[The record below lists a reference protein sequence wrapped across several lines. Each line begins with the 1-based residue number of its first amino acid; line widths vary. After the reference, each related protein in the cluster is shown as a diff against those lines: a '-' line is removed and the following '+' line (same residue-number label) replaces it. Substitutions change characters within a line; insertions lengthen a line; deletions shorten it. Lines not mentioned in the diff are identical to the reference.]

1 MASPDD
7 VYFAE
12 LGSVRKQIYITTE
25 HDRKLKRLA
34 QRWNCTEAAIVRRA
48 LDDVRDDDL
57 SPEDA
62 FFEQLRAQGSIVDY
76 SNDPDLPSEDE
87 VRAIRARLAMWVG
100 AHPGSIGLDEALR
113 EDRDT
118 PH

>member
-76 SNDPDLPSEDE
+76 SHGGPRDSSAARDVGRCPS
-87 VRAIRARLAMWVG
+87 RL
-100 AHPGSIGLDEALR
+100 HRIG
-113 EDRDT
+113 
-118 PH
+118 